1 MRGDKSNVPFLM
13 RPVPFFILLA
23 LFGPLALALV
33 LIYWRDLP
41 EDRRGPHMIMSI
53 LFSLMFISK
62 ILPNGILQIIVF
74 SFTYTL
80 VLFITYSIW
89 GRKRKREK
97 E

>member
-1 MRGDKSNVPFLM
+1 MKEHEPKLPFLM

-23 LFGPLALALV
+23 LCGPLALILV
-33 LIYWRDLP
+33 LIYWQDSP
-41 EDRRGPHMIMSI
+41 EDRRGPHLMISI
-53 LFSLMFISK
+53 LFSLLFISK
-62 ILPNGILQIIVF
+62 NLPDGLLRILVL

-80 VLFITYSIW
+80 VLFLTYSIW

>member
-1 MRGDKSNVPFLM
+1 
-13 RPVPFFILLA
+13 
-23 LFGPLALALV
+23 
-33 LIYWRDLP
+33 
-41 EDRRGPHMIMSI
+41 MIMSI
-53 LFSLMFISK
+53 LFSLLFISK